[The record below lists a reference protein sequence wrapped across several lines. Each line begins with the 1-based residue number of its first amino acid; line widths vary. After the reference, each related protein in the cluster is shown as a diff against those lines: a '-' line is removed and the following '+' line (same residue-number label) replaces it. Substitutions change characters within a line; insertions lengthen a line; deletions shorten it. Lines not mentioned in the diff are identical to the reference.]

1 VVILETS
8 EFIRRAL
15 TGEPIGLGE
24 RGEPDVLALREVERR
39 CKSQTVKI
47 LGPVPAAPLEKLE
60 QRERER
66 EREWGKTRILP
77 GCRPGKPREPVIP
90 HYERTGHPGN
100 RAPRHDQQNARTC

>member
-60 QRERER
+60 QRERV
-66 EREWGKTRILP
+66 GKDPDPSRLP
-77 GCRPGKPREPVIP
+77 PRK
-90 HYERTGHPGN
+90 
-100 RAPRHDQQNARTC
+100 APRARNTSL